1 MNIII
6 HKAYNP
12 QHILKLGVDVFVKRY
27 MDLAI
32 SYKGQLI
39 YACFCV
45 FVFLNFFS
53 IRQLN
58 QESRYYIS
66 INFNYILK
74 LLIKKKYFGKIK
86 HFFLTSHVFSNFF
99 LRNFSKSF
107 NKIQASRID
116 SHKLPNLRSQ
126 ETHLLN
132 LILVIISSIVFI
144 FFYLNTFISF
154 SVTNREH
161 LTDEK

>member
-1 MNIII
+1 
-6 HKAYNP
+6 
-12 QHILKLGVDVFVKRY
+12 